1 MAPFSRRKELE
12 NINYNNLN
20 AKESAVMAL
29 VYPNEANAMQMVFI
43 QRKSNSGVHSNQ
55 IGFPGGKVEKTDAN
69 YLETAL
75 RETEEE
81 IGVKTSTVKLIR
93 PLTKLYIP
101 PSNFIVFPFLG
112 FLDHQPKFILQ
123 ETEVECVYSI
133 LLADC
138 LNPINEAKA
147 EVSASY
153 AKKMMVNAFNFNNR
167 IVWGATAMMLAEIKS
182 LMLDGLADK
191 SVYPN

>member
-12 NINYNNLN
+12 SINYNSLD

-29 VYPNEANAMQMVFI
+29 VYPDETNAMKMVFI

-55 IGFPGGKVEKTDAN
+55 IAFPGGKVEKEDAN
-69 YLETAL
+69 YLATAL

-81 IGVKTSTVKLIR
+81 IGVKTSTVKLVR

-101 PSNFIVFPFLG
+101 PSNFIVYPFLG
-112 FLDHQPKFILQ
+112 FLDQQPQFSLQ
-123 ETEVECVYSI
+123 ETEVESVYSI

-138 LNPINEAKA
+138 LNPINEVKA

-182 LMLDGLADK
+182 LMLNGLANK
-191 SVYPN
+191 SV